1 MKNIV
6 CVTTHK
12 KNLLPPVCK
21 AFPFPFA
28 SCQEFRPNGAL
39 MGRGHRQQTR
49 QENVYEE
56 CLMGVSVNKPGG
68 MLFFSA
74 APVSNLTQTEIHE
87 PDR

>member
-1 MKNIV
+1 
-6 CVTTHK
+6 
-12 KNLLPPVCK
+12 
-21 AFPFPFA
+21 
-28 SCQEFRPNGAL
+28 

-56 CLMGVSVNKPGG
+56 CLMGISVNKPGG